1 MSDRKT
7 KGNTL
12 TGIFIV
18 TASGLTHILLVG
30 LARCM
35 GILNMILIERFGQS
49 YAATAMVFSLFSG
62 IRTLTGHKTLMYSCY
77 KVAECEICS
86 LFFLIFLGPIC
97 SMLIEAWGCRI
108 VAFIGGSLLFLGL
121 CVSAFATQLW
131 QLYFSFG
138 VLSGE
143 FFHPSSTPS
152 PHFLTRFPHLFHSVS
167 TYVRVHVL

>member
-18 TASGLTHILLVG
+18 TASGLTHTLLVG

-77 KVAECEICS
+77 KV
-86 LFFLIFLGPIC
+86 
-97 SMLIEAWGCRI
+97 
-108 VAFIGGSLLFLGL
+108 V
-121 CVSAFATQLW
+121 
-131 QLYFSFG
+131 
-138 VLSGE
+138 
-143 FFHPSSTPS
+143 
-152 PHFLTRFPHLFHSVS
+152 
-167 TYVRVHVL
+167 